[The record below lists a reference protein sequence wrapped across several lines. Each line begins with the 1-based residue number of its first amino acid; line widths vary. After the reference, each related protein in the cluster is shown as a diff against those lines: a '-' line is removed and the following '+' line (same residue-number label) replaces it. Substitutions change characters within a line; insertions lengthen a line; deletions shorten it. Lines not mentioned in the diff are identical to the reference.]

1 MLPYSL
7 SSVFG
12 ARCSV
17 QGSPARM
24 ADVSLFFG
32 GLPAI
37 LLEPDTIYRIGR
49 KKGLEISIADESM
62 ELAHAT
68 ACILRRGV
76 VRLAALV
83 GSIFVNDQEKTVVDI
98 GRDDTL
104 AGKVK
109 LRFGNVE
116 ARLEI
121 GEDHN
126 EVHDSSGF
134 GECLKDRSTHTT
146 LDSMDIP
153 ETQPPSANTSVNTTA
168 DSFFIPETQALVF
181 ERPSTG
187 GRVSLADDFMIP
199 ETQDML
205 ACLPPKPPVVKP
217 SVIPVGDNRD
227 PTMDSDGESSEG
239 SMIRMCTQ
247 DYNEDA
253 IDDFDASQ
261 VLCDVLLPLPP
272 PAKPMEP
279 IDKKEDKRDQLDTTD
294 MEISALN
301 WSASDS
307 KCCALSSTKADEVLP
322 RGDACITPDLTG
334 PSVDR
339 NICTPDL
346 FDLIMGREG
355 RDGSNSPDPFVRPT
369 DKTNTATPQFGGVK
383 QLVVAT
389 IETPTA
395 TPDTDNSSSQEKNQD
410 IVATQRFPRHK
421 LLESD
426 EEHNEQSNQD
436 FVATQAFNLG
446 RPQAQEDKETNQ
458 DFIATQAFNL
468 GRPQITDSP
477 KHSTANDSCNQDFI
491 ETQAFNLGSPQANN
505 FFGLPKDNETSNQD
519 LIATQVFPAKIN
531 SSRCQDFIAT
541 QPFHVVNQHSVS
553 LRDKENIP
561 LDDIAKVA
569 TEPCEEIEAV
579 LNEMISGTVV
589 TSPVNP
595 NEEPIKFVEP
605 CVIKDKNHYQKICQI
620 EGVFS
625 NSSNKSRWRTEKSGD
640 RRRKRVAKSESP
652 PATPSRKNR
661 RISEGS
667 ERPESNL
674 IKRRNNLSDKKSEAL
689 NKSVILGQDVDSIPE
704 EETQKDKANDPF
716 IKVANQWQSRR
727 SRIQNRS
734 DTPGSS
740 LERNEAN
747 ALERNE
753 ANAEVVDKSNEEQ
766 PTKSKR
772 GRKAKKAETNK
783 ADTSKDI
790 PKPTTRTRRQTS
802 DEDAQASD
810 REKGRKAKKAASSKA
825 DASKNISKGV
835 TRVTRQN
842 SADDVE
848 VHREESSVQ
857 TENEKKVKKA
867 KSSKEETSKDIAKPK
882 PRTRRQTADEDAA
895 TPKAEKETQ
904 VRVDKAKDMPKP
916 AARTRRKASIEQAE
930 STEEIVKPKRG
941 RKHKETETNQVFAPV
956 EKSMTRTRRKT
967 IVEDSAT
974 LTEVKPADALIK
986 RAVVRISRASIE
998 NPASSSTARITRAAK
1013 SRSATPSIEEPSSST
1028 AAAKGPN
1035 VSATTRAP
1043 KTVRA
1048 ATSSSAAPK
1057 ADQSSTSFGSSRG
1070 SKRLASREEPTSSS
1084 VTTKKPKILADEDV
1098 LKNRSG
1104 ATTTRFSQPDFDPLR
1119 AFNLYVRK
1127 AKTTGKIKI
1136 AFTMCNR
1143 PALES
1148 VLKSLKHVMEVT
1160 EDPLQCDLL
1169 MMDKGERTYK
1179 FLTVIASN
1187 KPVLSTNWLH
1197 SVKKTRS
1204 IDIKADHLF
1213 SDATFEET
1221 FKFKPSSVLEHPRLL
1236 YGLHFM
1242 LGEDIVPKA
1251 TEMKVII
1258 QSAGGK
1264 VHIHPPSLAISVELY
1279 VVTTSKDTKSKRRLN
1294 NYEKVHFIKAEAVMQ
1309 ALVQHNIEKLQEFKL
1324 KL

>member
-1 MLPYSL
+1 MLPYCSL
-7 SSVFG
+7 STVFG
-12 ARCSV
+12 ARCNV

-37 LLEPDTIYRIGR
+37 LLEPDIIYRIGR

-98 GRDDTL
+98 GRQDTL

-121 GEDHN
+121 GEDHD

-134 GECLKDRSTHTT
+134 GECLKDRSSNTT

-153 ETQPPSANTSVNTTA
+153 KTQPPSANTSVNTTA
-168 DSFFIPETQALVF
+168 DSFFIPETQAVAF

-205 ACLPPKPPVVKP
+205 ACLPPEPPVVKP
-217 SVIPVGDNRD
+217 SVIPVVNNRD

-272 PAKPMEP
+272 PPKPMET
-279 IDKKEDKRDQLDTTD
+279 IDKKEDKHQLDTTD
-294 MEISALN
+294 LEISALN

-307 KCCALSSTKADEVLP
+307 KCCALSSTKADEMLP
-322 RGDACITPDLTG
+322 RGDACITPDLTA

-346 FDLIMGREG
+346 FDLILGREG
-355 RDGSNSPDPFVRPT
+355 RDGSSSPDPFVRPA

-395 TPDTDNSSSQEKNQD
+395 TPDTDSSSSQEKNQD
-410 IVATQRFPRHK
+410 MVATQRFPRHK
-421 LLESD
+421 LLECD
-426 EEHNEQSNQD
+426 EEDDEQSNQD
-436 FVATQAFNLG
+436 LVATQAFNLG
-446 RPQAQEDKETNQ
+446 QPQAQKDKETNQ

-477 KHSTANDSCNQDFI
+477 KPSTANDSSNQDFI
-491 ETQAFNLGSPQANN
+491 ETQAFNLGRPLANN
-505 FFGLPKDNETSNQD
+505 SFGPPKDNETSDQD

-561 LDDIAKVA
+561 LDDSAKVA
-569 TEPCEEIEAV
+569 TDSKFFEEPCEEIDAV

-595 NEEPIKFVEP
+595 NEEPIKFFEP

-625 NSSNKSRWRTEKSGD
+625 NSSNKSRWRTEKSGG
-640 RRRKRVAKSESP
+640 RSRKRVAKSESP

-674 IKRRNNLSDKKSEAL
+674 IKRRDNPGDKKSEPL
-689 NKSVILGQDVDSIPE
+689 NKSVIREQDIDSIPE

-716 IKVANQWQSRR
+716 KKVVNQWQSV
-727 SRIQNRS
+727 QNRS
-734 DTPGSS
+734 GTPGSS
-740 LERNEAN
+740 SEK
-747 ALERNE
+747 NE
-753 ANAEVVDKSNEEQ
+753 ANAEVVDKSNEEP

-802 DEDAQASD
+802 DDDALAPD
-810 REKGRKAKKAASSKA
+810 LGKGRKAKKAASSKA
-825 DASKNISKGV
+825 DTSKNIPKGV
-835 TRVTRQN
+835 KRVTRQN
-842 SADDVE
+842 SADDAE
-848 VHREESSVQ
+848 VHMEESSAQ
-857 TENEKKVKKA
+857 TESEKKVKNV

-895 TPKAEKETQ
+895 TPKAEKEVQ
-904 VRVDKAKDMPKP
+904 VQVDKAKDMPKP
-916 AARTRRKASIEQAE
+916 AARTRRKASVVEAE
-930 STEEIVKPKRG
+930 STEEIVKSKRG
-941 RKHKETETNQVFAPV
+941 RKRKETETNQTDAPV

-967 IVEDSAT
+967 IVEDSDT

-998 NPASSSTARITRAAK
+998 NPVSSLSSANNARITRAAN

-1043 KTVRA
+1043 RTARA
-1048 ATSSSAAPK
+1048 ATSSSTAPNP
-1057 ADQSSTSFGSSRG
+1057 DQSSTSFGSSRG

-1084 VTTKKPKILADEDV
+1084 VTTKKPKILADEEV

-1104 ATTTRFSQPDFDPLR
+1104 AISTRFSQPDSDPLR

-1148 VLKSLKHVMEVT
+1148 VLKSLKHVVEIT

-1213 SDATFEET
+1213 SDATFEEI
-1221 FKFKPSSVLEHPRLL
+1221 FKFKPSCVLEHPRLL

-1264 VHIHPPSLAISVELY
+1264 VHNQPPSLAFSVELY

>member
-1 MLPYSL
+1 
-7 SSVFG
+7 
-12 ARCSV
+12 
-17 QGSPARM
+17 M

-32 GLPAI
+32 DLPAV
-37 LLEPDTIYRIGR
+37 LLEPDIIYRIGR

-83 GSIFVNDQEKTVVDI
+83 GRIFVNDQEKTVVDI
-98 GRDDTL
+98 AREDTL

-121 GEDHN
+121 ECDHD

-134 GECLKDRSTHTT
+134 GECLKNRSTNTT

-168 DSFFIPETQALVF
+168 DSFFIPETQAVVF
-181 ERPSTG
+181 NRPSTG
-187 GRVSLADDFMIP
+187 ERVSLGDDFMIP

-205 ACLPPKPPVVKP
+205 AYLPPEKPLIKP
-217 SVIPVGDNRD
+217 SVIPVVNNRD
-227 PTMDSDGESSEG
+227 PTVESDGESSEG
-239 SMIRMCTQ
+239 SVIRMCTQ

-253 IDDFDASQ
+253 IDDFDTSQ
-261 VLCDVLLPLPP
+261 VLCDVFAQPP
-272 PAKPMEP
+272 KPMET
-279 IDKKEDKRDQLDTTD
+279 IDKKDDKRDQLDTTD
-294 MEISALN
+294 IEISALN
-301 WSASDS
+301 WSANNS
-307 KCCALSSTKADEVLP
+307 KCSALSSTKADEILP
-322 RGDACITPDLTG
+322 RGDGCITPDLTA
-334 PSVDR
+334 PSVAR
-339 NICTPDL
+339 SICTPDL
-346 FDLIMGREG
+346 IELIMGREA
-355 RDGSNSPDPFVRPT
+355 RDGSSSPDFFVRPA
-369 DKTNTATPQFGGVK
+369 DKTNTATPQFNGVK

-395 TPDTDNSSSQEKNQD
+395 TPDTDKSSSQEINQD
-410 IVATQRFPRHK
+410 MIATQRFPRHK

-426 EEHNEQSNQD
+426 EEDNEQNNQD

-446 RPQAQEDKETNQ
+446 RPQPQEDKETNQ

-468 GRPQITDSP
+468 GRPQQIDSLKP
-477 KHSTANDSCNQDFI
+477 STANDSSNQDFI
-491 ETQAFNLGSPQANN
+491 ATQAFNLGRPQANN
-505 FFGLPKDNETSNQD
+505 SVGPPGDTETSNQD
-519 LIATQVFPAKIN
+519 FIATQAFPAHIN

-541 QPFHVVNQHSVS
+541 QPFPVVNQHSVS

-561 LDDIAKVA
+561 LDDSAKVV
-569 TEPCEEIEAV
+569 TVSKIFEEPCDEIDAV

-595 NEEPIKFVEP
+595 NEESIKFFEP

-625 NSSNKSRWRTEKSGD
+625 NLSNKSRWRTRATDDVS
-640 RRRKRVAKSESP
+640 RKRVAKSESP

-667 ERPESNL
+667 ERPKSNL
-674 IKRRNNLSDKKSEAL
+674 IKRRDNPVDKKSEPL
-689 NKSVILGQDVDSIPE
+689 NKSVIREQDIDSILE
-704 EETQKDKANDPF
+704 EETQEDKADDP
-716 IKVANQWQSRR
+716 IKEVVNQLQSRR
-727 SRIQNRS
+727 SRIQSRPG
-734 DTPGSS
+734 TPGSS
-740 LERNEAN
+740 LEK
-747 ALERNE
+747 NE
-753 ANAEVVDKSNEEQ
+753 ANAELADKSKEEP
-766 PTKSKR
+766 PTKNKPS
-772 GRKAKKAETNK
+772 RKVKKAETNK
-783 ADTSKDI
+783 ADASGDI

-802 DEDAQASD
+802 DEDARAPD
-810 REKGRKAKKAASSKA
+810 LAKGRKLKKAASSRA
-825 DASKNISKGV
+825 DTSKNISKGL
-835 TRVTRQN
+835 TN
-842 SADDVE
+842 SADDAE
-848 VHREESSVQ
+848 VPKEESSVQ
-857 TENEKKVKKA
+857 TVSERKVKKV
-867 KSSKEETSKDIAKPK
+867 KSSKEETSKDISKPR
-882 PRTRRQTADEDAA
+882 PRTRRQTADEDATA
-895 TPKAEKETQ
+895 PGAEKEKQ
-904 VRVDKAKDMPKP
+904 VQGNIAKELPKP
-916 AARTRRKASIEQAE
+916 AAKTRRKASVEEAE
-930 STEEIVKPKRG
+930 SSEETVKPKRG
-941 RKHKETETNQVFAPV
+941 YKRKKSESNQAAAPV
-956 EKSMTRTRRKT
+956 EKSTTRTRRKT
-967 IVEDSAT
+967 IVEDSDT
-974 LTEVKPADALIK
+974 LAEVKPEGAIFK
-986 RAVVRISRASIE
+986 RAVVRISKISIE
-998 NPASSSTARITRAAK
+998 NPESSTSSANNARITRSAK
-1013 SRSATPSIEEPSSST
+1013 SRSATPSIEEPSSSS

-1035 VSATTRAP
+1035 VSGTTRTARSA
-1043 KTVRA
+1043 RA
-1048 ATSSSAAPK
+1048 ATSGTATPK
-1057 ADQSSTSFGSSRG
+1057 ADQLPTSFGTSRG
-1070 SKRLASREEPTSSS
+1070 LKRLAAPEEATS
-1084 VTTKKPKILADEDV
+1084 KKPKMSTDGEV
-1098 LKNRSG
+1098 LKSRSG
-1104 ATTTRFSQPDFDPLR
+1104 ATTTRFSQTDSDPIR
-1119 AFNLYVRK
+1119 AINLYVRK
-1127 AKTTGKIKI
+1127 AKTAGKIKI

-1148 VLKSLKHVMEVT
+1148 VLKSLKHVVEIT
-1160 EDPLQCDLL
+1160 EDPLKCDLL

-1204 IDIKADHLF
+1204 IDIKAEHLF

-1221 FKFKPSSVLEHPRLL
+1221 YKFKPSSVLEHPRLL

-1264 VHIHPPSLAISVELY
+1264 VHVQPPSLAISVDLY

-1309 ALVQHNIEKLQEFKL
+1309 ALVQHKIEMLQEYKL